1 MRTSNPVLGSDA
13 FRGFT
18 RVTGAAAMTIQGT
31 VNKSLIL
38 LAVLIISSMWTWRTA
53 IVSGPQAVMPLMYL
67 GIFGGL
73 VAAIAT
79 SFKREWAPVTTP
91 VYAVLE
97 GLFLG
102 GISSLFE
109 AAYPGVVFQAV
120 TLTLGTLLAMLIAY
134 RTGLIKATERFKLGV
149 VAATGGIFLIY
160 MASMILG
167 FFGVH
172 MSFVSGGGS
181 MGILFS
187 LAVVVIAALNLVLD
201 FDLIEQG
208 AAGGAP
214 KYMEWFGAFALMV
227 TLIWLYI
234 EILRLL
240 ARLRSRE

>member
-1 MRTSNPVLGSDA
+1 MRTSNPVLGSDT

-18 RVTGAAAMTIQGT
+18 RVTGTAAMTIQGT

-53 IVSGPQAVMPLMYL
+53 IVSGPQAVMPFMYV

-79 SFKREWAPVTTP
+79 SFKREWAPVTAP
-91 VYAVLE
+91 MYAVFE
-97 GLFLG
+97 GFFLG

-109 AAYPGVVFQAV
+109 ASYPGVVFQAV
-120 TLTLGTLLAMLIAY
+120 TLTFGTLLAMLIAY

-149 VAATGGIFLIY
+149 MAATGGIFLVY
-160 MASMILG
+160 MASMVLG

-181 MGILFS
+181 MGTLFS
-187 LAVVVIAALNLVLD
+187 LAVVAIAALNLVLD

-214 KYMEWFGAFALMV
+214 KYMEWFGAFALLV